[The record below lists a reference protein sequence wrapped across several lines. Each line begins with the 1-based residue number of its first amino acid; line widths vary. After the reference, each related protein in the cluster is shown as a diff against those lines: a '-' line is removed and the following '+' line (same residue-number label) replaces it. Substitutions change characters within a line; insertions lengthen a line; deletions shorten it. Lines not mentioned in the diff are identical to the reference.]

1 MKIYFVLTLAK
12 TFQLTTRAGKMKT
25 LIAVSITIS
34 LISGYVGAQT
44 FVLTDS
50 EKGIEQ
56 GNWQTDSQKLN
67 LPGPRFS
74 VQQQILHGGKQEGSK
89 VITLTSPG
97 LTIALSPTRGMDI
110 LHVNGSGVRL
120 GWDSPVTEVV
130 NPAYI
135 NLDSRNGLGWLDGF
149 NEMMV
154 RCGFEWTGHPGVE
167 NGTLYTLHGRAGN
180 TPASKVVV
188 EIDDKAPYAV
198 RIRGLLKEN
207 TFKKSNL
214 ETWTELRYVPGEES
228 FTLHD
233 RLTNRADYPRD
244 YQIIYHSNFGKPLL
258 EEGAIFSAPIKEI
271 SPFNDYAKAG
281 LQEWQ
286 RYQGPTKGYDEMV
299 FNIVPYADAQGKTLA
314 MLNNKQGDRGV
325 AIGFDTRQLPLLTLW
340 KNTDTERQGYVT
352 GIEPGTN
359 YAYPVKIEREQGRIK
374 QLQPGQSAD
383 FELSYTLLK
392 NAEQVQAYQQKV
404 KALQG
409 GHQVKLVPQPIAV
422 E

>member
-1 MKIYFVLTLAK
+1 MNKLTVLSLA
-12 TFQLTTRAGKMKT
+12 
-25 LIAVSITIS
+25 IS
-34 LISGYVGAQT
+34 LISWYAGAQT
-44 FVLTDS
+44 IVLTDS
-50 EKGIEQ
+50 ENGIEL
-56 GNWQTDSQKLN
+56 GNWRIDSSQLKI
-67 LPGPRFS
+67 PAPRFS
-74 VQQQILHGGKQEGSK
+74 LQQQVLHGGKQEGSK
-89 VITLTSPG
+89 VLTLTSEG
-97 LTIALSPTRGMDI
+97 LTITLSPTRGMDI

-135 NLDSRNGLGWLDGF
+135 NLESRNGVGWLDGF

-154 RCGFEWTGHPGVE
+154 RCGYEWTGHPGVE

-188 EIDDKAPYAV
+188 DIAEKAPYEI

-214 ETWTELRYVPGEES
+214 ETWTELRYVPGTQQ
-228 FTLHD
+228 FTVHD

-258 EEGAIFSAPIKEI
+258 EEGAVFSAAIKEI
-271 SPFNDYAKAG
+271 SPFNDYAKGG
-281 LQEWQ
+281 LKDWHT
-286 RYQGPTKGYDEMV
+286 YQGPTKGFDEMV
-299 FNIVPYADAQGKTLA
+299 FNIVPYSDSQGKTLA
-314 MLNNKQGDRGV
+314 MMNNRKGDRGV
-325 AIGFDTRQLPLLTLW
+325 AIGFDTHQLPVLTLW

-374 QLQPGQSAD
+374 QLQPGKSTD
-383 FELSYTLLK
+383 FELTYTLLN
-392 NAEQVQAYQQKV
+392 NAEQVKEYQNKIRT
-404 KALQG
+404 LQG
-409 GHQVKLVPQPIAV
+409 DRDVKLVDTPIAV

>member
-1 MKIYFVLTLAK
+1 MKKLITLS
-12 TFQLTTRAGKMKT
+12 
-25 LIAVSITIS
+25 AVIS
-34 LISGYVGAQT
+34 LISCAVNAQT
-44 FVLTDS
+44 IVLTDT

-67 LPGPRFS
+67 ITGAGFS
-74 VQQQILHGGKQEGSK
+74 LQQQVLHGGKQEGSK
-89 VITLTSPG
+89 VITLSSAG
-97 LTIALSPTRGMDI
+97 LTIALSPTRGMNI
-110 LHVNGSGVRL
+110 LNVKGSDVRL

-154 RCGFEWTGHPGVE
+154 RCGFEWTGHPGVD

-180 TPASKVVV
+180 TPASKVVI
-188 EIDDKAPYAV
+188 EIAEKAPYEV

-214 ETWTELRYVPGEES
+214 ETWTELRYIPGTQS
-228 FTLHD
+228 FSIHD
-233 RLTNRADYPRD
+233 RVTNRADYPRD
-244 YQIIYHSNFGKPLL
+244 YEIIYHSNFGKPLL
-258 EEGAIFSAPIKEI
+258 EEGAVFSAPIKEI

-281 LQEWQ
+281 LKDWAT
-286 RYQGPTKGYDEMV
+286 YQGPTKGFDEMV
-299 FNIVPYADAQGKTLA
+299 FNILPYADAQGKTLA
-314 MLNNKQGDRGV
+314 MLHNRRGDRGV
-325 AIGFDTRQLPLLTLW
+325 AIGFDTHQLPLLTLW

-374 QLQPGQSAD
+374 QLQPGQSTD
-383 FELSYTLLK
+383 FELTYTLLK
-392 NAEQVQAYQQKV
+392 DAEQVKVYQDKI
-404 KALQG
+404 KTLQG
-409 GHQVKLVPQPIAV
+409 SNQPKLVETPIAV

>member
-1 MKIYFVLTLAK
+1 MKKLITLS
-12 TFQLTTRAGKMKT
+12 
-25 LIAVSITIS
+25 AVIS
-34 LISGYVGAQT
+34 LISCAVNAQT
-44 FVLTDS
+44 IVLTDT

-67 LPGPRFS
+67 ITGAGFS
-74 VQQQILHGGKQEGSK
+74 LQQQVLHGGKQEGSK
-89 VITLTSPG
+89 VITLSSAG
-97 LTIALSPTRGMDI
+97 LTIALSPTRGMNI
-110 LHVNGSGVRL
+110 LNVKGSDVRL

-154 RCGFEWTGHPGVE
+154 RCGFEWTGHPGVD

-180 TPASKVVV
+180 TPASKVVI
-188 EIDDKAPYAV
+188 EIAEKAPYEV

-214 ETWTELRYVPGEES
+214 ETWTELRYIPGTQS
-228 FTLHD
+228 FSIHD
-233 RLTNRADYPRD
+233 RVTNRADYPRD
-244 YQIIYHSNFGKPLL
+244 YEIIYHSNFGKPLL
-258 EEGAIFSAPIKEI
+258 EEGAVFSAPIKQI

-281 LQEWQ
+281 LKDWAT
-286 RYQGPTKGYDEMV
+286 YQGPTKGFDEMV
-299 FNIVPYADAQGKTLA
+299 FNILPYADAQGKTLA
-314 MLNNKQGDRGV
+314 MLHNRRGDRGV
-325 AIGFDTRQLPLLTLW
+325 AIGFDTHQLPLLTLW

-374 QLQPGQSAD
+374 QLQPGQSID
-383 FELSYTLLK
+383 FELTYTLLK
-392 NAEQVQAYQQKV
+392 DAEQVKVYQDKI
-404 KALQG
+404 KTLQG
-409 GHQVKLVPQPIAV
+409 SNQPKLVETPIAV

>member
-1 MKIYFVLTLAK
+1 MKKLVSLS
-12 TFQLTTRAGKMKT
+12 
-25 LIAVSITIS
+25 AVIS
-34 LISGYVGAQT
+34 LISCAVNAQT
-44 FVLTDS
+44 FVLTDT

-67 LPGPRFS
+67 IAGPRFS
-74 VQQQILHGGKQEGSK
+74 LQQQVLRGGKQEGTK
-89 VITLTSPG
+89 VLTLTSSG
-97 LTIALSPTRGMDI
+97 LTITLSPTRGMDI
-110 LHVNGSGVRL
+110 LHVEGFDARL

-135 NLDSRNGLGWLDGF
+135 NLESRNGLGWLDGF

-154 RCGFEWTGHPGVE
+154 RCGYEWTGHPGVE

-188 EIDDKAPYAV
+188 DIADAAPHEI

-214 ETWTELRYVPGEES
+214 ETWTELRYTPGS
-228 FTLHD
+228 PTFSIHD
-233 RLTNRADYPRD
+233 RVTNRADYPRD

-258 EEGAIFSAPIKEI
+258 EEGAVFSAPIKQI
-271 SPFNDYAKAG
+271 SPFNDYARAG
-281 LQEWQ
+281 LKNWAT
-286 RYQGPTKGYDEMV
+286 YQGPTKGFDEMV
-299 FNIVPYADAQGKTLA
+299 FNIEPYADAQGKTLA
-314 MLNNKQGDRGV
+314 MLHNRRGDRGV

-374 QLQPGQSAD
+374 QLQPGQSTD
-383 FELSYTLLK
+383 FDLSYTLLK
-392 NAEQVQAYQQKV
+392 DAEQVGEYQKKI

-409 GHQVKLVPQPIAV
+409 DQSPKLVETPIAV

>member
-1 MKIYFVLTLAK
+1 MKK
-12 TFQLTTRAGKMKT
+12 
-25 LIAVSITIS
+25 LITISAVIS
-34 LISGYVGAQT
+34 LISCAVNAQT
-44 FVLTDS
+44 IVLTDS

-67 LPGPRFS
+67 IAGAGFS
-74 VQQQILHGGKQEGSK
+74 LQQQVLHGGKQEGSK
-89 VITLTSPG
+89 VITLSSAG
-97 LTIALSPTRGMDI
+97 LTITLSPTRGMNI
-110 LHVNGSGVRL
+110 LNVKGSDVRL

-154 RCGFEWTGHPGVE
+154 RCGFEWTGHPGVD

-180 TPASKVVV
+180 TPASKVV
-188 EIDDKAPYAV
+188 IDIAEKAPYEV

-214 ETWTELRYVPGEES
+214 ETWTELRYVPGAQS
-228 FTLHD
+228 FSIHD
-233 RLTNRADYPRD
+233 RVTNRADYPRD
-244 YQIIYHSNFGKPLL
+244 YEIIYHSNFGKPLL
-258 EEGAIFSAPIKEI
+258 EEGAVFSAPIKEI

-281 LQEWQ
+281 LKDWAT
-286 RYQGPTKGYDEMV
+286 YQGPTKGFDEMV
-299 FNIVPYADAQGKTLA
+299 FNILPYADAQGKTLA
-314 MLNNKQGDRGV
+314 MLHNRRGDRGV
-325 AIGFDTRQLPLLTLW
+325 AIGFDTHQLPLLTLW

-374 QLQPGQSAD
+374 QLQPGQSTD
-383 FELSYTLLK
+383 FELTYTLLK
-392 NAEQVQAYQQKV
+392 DAEQVKVYQDKI
-404 KALQG
+404 KTLQG
-409 GHQVKLVPQPIAV
+409 SNQPKLVETPIAV

>member
-1 MKIYFVLTLAK
+1 MKKLITLS
-12 TFQLTTRAGKMKT
+12 
-25 LIAVSITIS
+25 AVIS
-34 LISGYVGAQT
+34 LISCAVNAQT
-44 FVLTDS
+44 IVLTDT

-67 LPGPRFS
+67 ITGAGFS
-74 VQQQILHGGKQEGSK
+74 LQQQVLHGGKQEGSK
-89 VITLTSPG
+89 VITLSSAV
-97 LTIALSPTRGMDI
+97 LTIALSPTRGMNI
-110 LHVNGSGVRL
+110 LNVKGSDVRL

-154 RCGFEWTGHPGVE
+154 RCGFEWTGHPGVD

-180 TPASKVVV
+180 TPASKVVI
-188 EIDDKAPYAV
+188 EIAEKAPYEV

-214 ETWTELRYVPGEES
+214 ETWTELRYIPGTQS
-228 FTLHD
+228 FSIHD
-233 RLTNRADYPRD
+233 RVTNRADYPRD
-244 YQIIYHSNFGKPLL
+244 YEIIYHSNFGKPLL
-258 EEGAIFSAPIKEI
+258 EEGAVFSAPIKQI

-281 LQEWQ
+281 LKDWAT
-286 RYQGPTKGYDEMV
+286 YQGPTKGFDEMV
-299 FNIVPYADAQGKTLA
+299 FNILPYADAQGKTLA
-314 MLNNKQGDRGV
+314 MLHNRRGDRGV
-325 AIGFDTRQLPLLTLW
+325 AIGFDTHQLPLLTLW

-374 QLQPGQSAD
+374 QLQPGQSTD
-383 FELSYTLLK
+383 FELTYTLLK
-392 NAEQVQAYQQKV
+392 DAEQVKVYQDKI
-404 KALQG
+404 KTLQG
-409 GHQVKLVPQPIAV
+409 SNQPKLVETPIAV

>member
-1 MKIYFVLTLAK
+1 
-12 TFQLTTRAGKMKT
+12 MKT
-25 LIAVSITIS
+25 LIAVSISIS
-34 LISGYVGAQT
+34 LISWGAFAQT
-44 FVLTDS
+44 IVLTDN

-56 GNWQTDSQKLN
+56 GNWQTDNQKLN
-67 LPGPRFS
+67 ITGANFS
-74 VQQQILHGGKQEGSK
+74 LRQQVLHGGKQEGSR

-135 NLDSRNGLGWLDGF
+135 NLESRNGLGWLDGF
-149 NEMMV
+149 NEMLV
-154 RCGFEWTGHPGVE
+154 RCGYEWTGHPGVE

-188 EIDDKAPYAV
+188 EIDEKAPHQI

-214 ETWTELRYVPGEES
+214 ETWTELRYIPGEAA

-233 RLTNRADYPRD
+233 RLTNLADYPRD

-258 EEGAIFSAPIKEI
+258 EDGAVFSAPIKEI
-271 SPFNDYAKAG
+271 SPFNDYAKSG
-281 LQEWQ
+281 LKDWH
-286 RYQGPTKGYDEMV
+286 RYQGPTKGFDEMV

-314 MLNNKQGDRGV
+314 MLNNKRGDRGV
-325 AIGFDTRQLPLLTLW
+325 AIGFDTHQLPLLTLW

-374 QLQPGQSAD
+374 QLQPGQSTD
-383 FELSYTLLK
+383 FELTYTLLK
-392 NAEQVQAYQQKV
+392 NAEQVKKYQDQIKT
-404 KALQG
+404 LQG
-409 GHQVKLVPQPIAV
+409 HNEVKLVEKPIAV

>member
-1 MKIYFVLTLAK
+1 MKKLITLS
-12 TFQLTTRAGKMKT
+12 
-25 LIAVSITIS
+25 AVIS
-34 LISGYVGAQT
+34 LISCAVNAQT
-44 FVLTDS
+44 IVLTDT

-67 LPGPRFS
+67 ITGAGFS
-74 VQQQILHGGKQEGSK
+74 LQQQVLHGGKQEGSK
-89 VITLTSPG
+89 VITLSSAG
-97 LTIALSPTRGMDI
+97 LTIALSPTRGMNI
-110 LHVNGSGVRL
+110 LNVKGSDVRL

-154 RCGFEWTGHPGVE
+154 RCGFEWTGHPGVD

-180 TPASKVVV
+180 TPASKVVI
-188 EIDDKAPYAV
+188 EIAEKAPYEV

-214 ETWTELRYVPGEES
+214 ETWTELRYIPGTQS
-228 FTLHD
+228 FSIHD
-233 RLTNRADYPRD
+233 RVTNRADYPRD
-244 YQIIYHSNFGKPLL
+244 YEIIYHSNFGKPLL
-258 EEGAIFSAPIKEI
+258 EEGAVFSAPIKEI

-281 LQEWQ
+281 LKDWAT
-286 RYQGPTKGYDEMV
+286 YQGPTKGFDEMV
-299 FNIVPYADAQGKTLA
+299 FNILPYADAQGKTLA
-314 MLNNKQGDRGV
+314 MLHNRRGDRGV
-325 AIGFDTRQLPLLTLW
+325 AIGFDTHQLPLLTLW

-374 QLQPGQSAD
+374 QLQPGQSTD
-383 FELSYTLLK
+383 FELTYTLLK
-392 NAEQVQAYQQKV
+392 DAEQVKVYQDKI
-404 KALQG
+404 KTLQG
-409 GHQVKLVPQPIAV
+409 SNQPKLVERPIAV

>member
-1 MKIYFVLTLAK
+1 MKKLITLS
-12 TFQLTTRAGKMKT
+12 
-25 LIAVSITIS
+25 AVIS
-34 LISGYVGAQT
+34 LISCAVNAQT
-44 FVLTDS
+44 IVLTDT

-67 LPGPRFS
+67 ITGAGFS
-74 VQQQILHGGKQEGSK
+74 LQQQVLHGGKQEGSK
-89 VITLTSPG
+89 VITLSSAG
-97 LTIALSPTRGMDI
+97 LTIALSPTRGMNI
-110 LHVNGSGVRL
+110 LNVKGSDVRL

-154 RCGFEWTGHPGVE
+154 RCGFEWTGHPGVD

-180 TPASKVVV
+180 TPASKVVI
-188 EIDDKAPYAV
+188 EIAEKAPYEV

-214 ETWTELRYVPGEES
+214 ETWTELRYIPGTQS
-228 FTLHD
+228 FSIHD
-233 RLTNRADYPRD
+233 RVTNRADYPRD
-244 YQIIYHSNFGKPLL
+244 YEIIYHSNFGKPLL
-258 EEGAIFSAPIKEI
+258 EDGAVFSAPIKQI

-281 LQEWQ
+281 LKDWAT
-286 RYQGPTKGYDEMV
+286 YQGPTKGFDEMV
-299 FNIVPYADAQGKTLA
+299 FNILPYADAQGKTLA
-314 MLNNKQGDRGV
+314 MLHNRRGDRGV
-325 AIGFDTRQLPLLTLW
+325 AIGFDTHQLPLLTLW

-374 QLQPGQSAD
+374 QLQPGQSTD
-383 FELSYTLLK
+383 FELTYTLLK
-392 NAEQVQAYQQKV
+392 DAEQVKV
-404 KALQG
+404 FQDKIKTLQG
-409 GHQVKLVPQPIAV
+409 SNQPKLVETPIAV

>member
-1 MKIYFVLTLAK
+1 MKKLITLS
-12 TFQLTTRAGKMKT
+12 
-25 LIAVSITIS
+25 AVIS
-34 LISGYVGAQT
+34 LISCAVNAQT
-44 FVLTDS
+44 IVLTDT

-67 LPGPRFS
+67 ITGAGFS
-74 VQQQILHGGKQEGSK
+74 LQQQVLHGGKQEGSK
-89 VITLTSPG
+89 VITLSSAG
-97 LTIALSPTRGMDI
+97 LTIALSPTRGMNI
-110 LHVNGSGVRL
+110 LNVKGSDVRL

-154 RCGFEWTGHPGVE
+154 RCGFEWTGHPGVD

-180 TPASKVVV
+180 TPASKVVI
-188 EIDDKAPYAV
+188 EIAEKAPYEV

-214 ETWTELRYVPGEES
+214 ETWTELRYIPGTQS
-228 FTLHD
+228 FSIHD
-233 RLTNRADYPRD
+233 RVTNRADYPRD
-244 YQIIYHSNFGKPLL
+244 YEIIYHSNFGKPLL
-258 EEGAIFSAPIKEI
+258 EEGAVFSAPIKQI

-281 LQEWQ
+281 LKDWAT
-286 RYQGPTKGYDEMV
+286 YQGPTKGFDEMV
-299 FNIVPYADAQGKTLA
+299 FNILPYADAQGKTLA
-314 MLNNKQGDRGV
+314 MLHNRRGDRGV
-325 AIGFDTRQLPLLTLW
+325 VIGFDTHQLPLLTLW

-374 QLQPGQSAD
+374 QLQPGQSTD
-383 FELSYTLLK
+383 FELTYTLLK
-392 NAEQVQAYQQKV
+392 DAEQVKVYQDKI
-404 KALQG
+404 KTLQG
-409 GHQVKLVPQPIAV
+409 SNQPKLVETPIAV